1 MALKRFAPPK
11 ALVLAASLITALAAN
26 AYAGQLDL
34 AAAPAGAT
42 PFSLTVGDLSVAFS
56 ASGDPAAFA
65 IVPSPFATLGGT
77 ILQNAGFMPS
87 ALTITFSHAISD
99 FSTSFA
105 TDDFGPATDLTLAA
119 FLGTSSLS
127 TVSAMGTVPGS
138 YVFPE
143 GTIAFGGTPFD
154 RLVLADPDSPAFA
167 IGNVTV
173 PGSVPEPGTLAL
185 LGAGLLTLVLA
196 RRRVS
201 QARSARSAKFGAVA
215 AGLLAFGCAPLASAQ
230 LALRTKVTTTQEM
243 VVTANPIASQVG
255 AQVLRDGGN
264 AVDAAIA
271 VEAVLGLVEPQATGI
286 GGGGFLLYFDAASK
300 LVTSYDA
307 REAAPAAANTAY
319 FLDSQGKPLDFS
331 TAVFS
336 GRSVGIPGTVRL
348 WEAIQRA
355 HGSRP
360 LAALLQPAIQLA
372 LTGFPISPR
381 MAASIDSYK
390 SILARDPNAR
400 AYFLNPDGSG
410 KAAGTLLRNPAY
422 AQVLA
427 RIAWAGARA
436 FYEGPYAQDIVTTV
450 LQDNRPGG
458 PGALTASDLASYRV
472 IERTPVCGPYRVY
485 IVCSMGPPSSG
496 GVAELQILGM
506 LQSFDLAAFGPDS
519 LQTVHLFLQANR
531 LAFADRNLYLGDPA
545 YVTVPTAGLLDPAYL
560 ASRAALITLGPLAPG
575 LAPAGTPPA
584 VGATGTPD
592 VSPPRFGGTSHVSIV
607 DRFGNVVSQ
616 TITVESPFGNN
627 RLVDGF
633 ILNNE
638 LTDFSFDPGPAAAP
652 VANRVQGGKR
662 PRSSMTPTIVFTPN
676 GRPAFVAGSP
686 GGASIIGTT
695 TQAVVAMIDFGL
707 DPQQAA
713 NQAHFQENNTG
724 TATLESLFPATIP
737 PGQPGGAPAGTTGL
751 IGPFDVRSLA
761 PALAGLGYKVSPDP
775 TVLTSGLSLI
785 AIRPAGIEG
794 GADPR
799 REGIAAGR

>member
-1 MALKRFAPPK
+1 MTLKRFGLTRTLT
-11 ALVLAASLITALAAN
+11 LVAALATGIAST
-26 AYAGQLDL
+26 AHAGQLDL
-34 AAAPAGAT
+34 AAAPAGTT
-42 PFSLTVGDLSVAFS
+42 PFSLTAGDLSVAFS

-65 IVPSPFATLGGT
+65 VVPTTFATLGGT
-77 ILQNAGFMPS
+77 ILQNAGFAPS
-87 ALTITFSHAISD
+87 DLTIAFSHPISD
-99 FSTSFA
+99 FSTAFA
-105 TDDFGPATDLTLAA
+105 TDDLGPATPLTLTV
-119 FLGTSSLS
+119 FLGTSSLA
-127 TVSAMGTVPGS
+127 TVSATGTVPGG

-143 GTIAFGGTPFD
+143 GTISFGGNLFD
-154 RLVLADPDSPAFA
+154 RLVLADAGAPAFA
-167 IGNVTV
+167 VGDVTV
-173 PGSVPEPGTLAL
+173 PFSVPEPGTLVLMAT
-185 LGAGLLTLVLA
+185 GLLALVLA
-196 RRRVS
+196 RWAS
-201 QARSARSAKFGAVA
+201 GPIFFGTA
-215 AGLLAFGCAPLASAQ
+215 AAALLALGSTSTASAQ
-230 LALRTKVTTTQEM
+230 LAFRTAVTTTQEM

-264 AVDAAIA
+264 AIDATIA

-286 GGGGFLLYFDAASK
+286 GGGGFLLYFDAASRMA
-300 LVTSYDA
+300 TSYDA

-319 FLDSQGKPLDFS
+319 FLDGQGKPLGFS

-336 GRSVGIPGTVRL
+336 GRSVGVPGTVRL

-390 SILARDPNAR
+390 SILALDPNAR

-422 AQVLA
+422 AGVLA

-458 PGALTASDLASYRV
+458 PGALAASDLTNYRV
-472 IERTPVCGPYRVY
+472 IERTPVCGPYRAY

-496 GVAELQILGM
+496 GVAELQMLGM
-506 LQSFDLAAFGPDS
+506 LQSFDLPSLGPNS

-545 YVTVPTAGLLDPAYL
+545 YVTVPTAGLLDPTYL
-560 ASRAALITLGPLAPG
+560 ASRAALITLGPLAS
-575 LAPAGTPPA
+575 LVAPAGTPPS
-584 VGATGTPD
+584 VGAAGTPD
-592 VSPPRFGGTSHVSIV
+592 VSPPRFGGTSQVSIV

-652 VANRVQGGKR
+652 IANRVQGGKR
-662 PRSSMTPTIVFTPN
+662 PRSSMSPTIVFTQD
-676 GRPAFVAGSP
+676 GHPAFVAGSP
-686 GGASIIGTT
+686 GGSSIIGTT

-713 NQAHFQENNTG
+713 NQAHFQDNNTG
-724 TATLESLFPATIP
+724 TVTLESLLSATIP

-761 PALAGLGYKVSPDP
+761 PSLAALGYQISPDP

-785 AIRPAGIEG
+785 AITPTGIQG

-799 REGIAAGR
+799 REGVAVGR